1 MILSPDSGS
10 PSAASF
16 DPAVAHA
23 AWQTERLS
31 QVSGRTGAAAL
42 INYVP
47 LDATEQKITEFPL
60 SARRIQAE
68 AGVRVRAHTDGIT
81 LRTSAGITEL
91 APGVE
96 TLVDRLGSDGL
107 PLIEFGRFTIDAFSL
122 DGTDVELRIYDAEAE
137 NLRTLTGIETNP
149 YDPAWVL
156 TGTFHAG
163 EPDARVPWG
172 FTRESDNGHTKAVPG
187 TIAIRVGEADYS
199 LLVFADGPALVL
211 VFADATTGSISYAPG
226 RFIRLDPVPD
236 GDPIVLDF
244 NRAFVPPCGF
254 SDFFSCPIPPAH
266 NRIAAAVIAGENR
279 AQRAP

>member
-1 MILSPDSGS
+1 MTPSPATHLD
-10 PSAASF
+10 SAATP
-16 DPAVAHA
+16 DPAAAHA
-23 AWQTERLS
+23 AWRSERLS

-47 LDATEQKITEFPL
+47 LDATEQEISEFPL
-60 SARRIQAE
+60 SARRIAE
-68 AGVRVRAHTDGIT
+68 EPGVRVRAHTVGIT

-91 APGVE
+91 TPGVE
-96 TLVDRLGSDGL
+96 TFVDRLGANGL

-187 TIAIRVGEADYS
+187 TIAVRVGEADYS

-226 RFIRLDPVPD
+226 RFLRLDPVPD

-266 NRIAAAVIAGENR
+266 NRISAAVTAGENR
-279 AQRAP
+279 ARRTP